1 MKRLRLKTYLVVLP
15 IIAATVLVGS
25 FFAYQES
32 RSGLTRLASRHMT
45 YKAEQLRD
53 FINSEWSV
61 VESLGLDDDQDF
73 RAAQEASF
81 RSYAYSLLRSDS
93 EAVATYDDE
102 GRLLFAVSAAAS
114 GDEEAFPPP
123 GTTAGW
129 FSSPSSAGERVGIA
143 FAFEPFGWTV
153 ALSESADYFY
163 SDERDLLRGFAWIL
177 AVAFFAAVILI
188 TVYLRRVTGP
198 LERLS
203 DAVAAIAETG
213 DLARRVPEEYDD
225 EIGDLAA
232 RFNDTLAALE
242 DGTARLAETA
252 EAERLARATTEER
265 EHETLWLLA
274 RIADYNDEQTGA
286 HVQRIGELSA
296 FMLRLLGRGDEEATL
311 MRAAAPLH
319 DIGKIAVS
327 ESLLNKPGRLTPDE
341 FETMKTHTTIGHD
354 LLGASRSRFLAEGA
368 EIALTHHERWDGSG
382 YPRGLA
388 GEDIPLS
395 GRVVAIMDVYD
406 ALVSGRPYKGAWPEE
421 AARDHIAG
429 QRGAHF
435 DPRLVDLFIERFD
448 EFAAIRAAL
457 VNGPVARDATARGAA
472 AGSADQK

>member
-1 MKRLRLKTYLVVLP
+1 MKRLRLKTYLIVLP
-15 IIAATVLVGS
+15 IIAATVVVSG
-25 FFAYQES
+25 FVAYQES
-32 RSGLTRLASRHMT
+32 RSGLTRLASRHMA

-61 VESLGLDDDQDF
+61 VESLGLGDEQAY
-73 RAAQEASF
+73 RKAQEASF

-93 EAVATYDDE
+93 EAVAVYDDR
-102 GRLLFAVSAAAS
+102 GSLRFVVGGS
-114 GDEEAFPPP
+114 GHGDDRAFPAP

-129 FSSPSSAGERVGIA
+129 FSSSTRSDARVGIA
-143 FAFEPFGWTV
+143 FPFEPFGWTV
-153 ALSESADYFY
+153 ALSERADYFY
-163 SDERDLLRGFAWIL
+163 ADERDLLRGFGWIL
-177 AVAFFAAVILI
+177 SIALGAAVLL
-188 TVYLRRVTGP
+188 TAVYLRRVTGP

-203 DAVAAIAETG
+203 DAVAAIADTG

-232 RFNDTLAALE
+232 RFNATLAALE
-242 DGTARLAETA
+242 SRTGQLEAAA
-252 EAERLARATTEER
+252 EAERLAHATTEER

-296 FMLRLLGRGDEEATL
+296 YMMRLLGRGDDEERL

-319 DIGKIAVS
+319 DIGKIGVS
-327 ESLLNKPGRLTPDE
+327 ENLLNKPARLTPDE
-341 FETMKTHTTIGHD
+341 FEVMKTHAAIGRE
-354 LLGASRSRFLAEGA
+354 LLGACHSRFLVAGA
-368 EIALTHHERWDGSG
+368 EIPLTHHEKWDGSG

-388 GEDIPLS
+388 GEGIPLS
-395 GRVVAIMDVYD
+395 GRVVALMDVYD
-406 ALVSGRPYKGAWPEE
+406 ALVSDRPYKKAWTAE

-435 DPRLVDLFIERFD
+435 DPRLVDLFLERFD
-448 EFAAIRAAL
+448 EFVAIRDGLA
-457 VNGPVARDATARGAA
+457 NGPVTDPSR
-472 AGSADQK
+472 